1 MMREFLDILVIW
13 FWQILEGTE
22 ASPLYM
28 LLRCINNI
36 NIHSGMLI
44 RPFSLFS
51 LSLSNSRCNT
61 QRAILL
67 PSSFVLLQA
76 SLSLSLSLFLS
87 PSRPITQHQGG
98 RWRQRRQRRLCDPSD
113 HSSARDAM
121 LRVAGHF
128 DALAGWLALTV

>member
-76 SLSLSLSLFLS
+76 SLSLSLSLSFFL
-87 PSRPITQHQGG
+87 PLGPLLNIKVDAGAKG
-98 RWRQRRQRRLCDPSD
+98 DKEDCAIRQTIHLLETPCSGLPDTLTPW
-113 HSSARDAM
+113 
-121 LRVAGHF
+121 LV
-128 DALAGWLALTV
+128 GWH